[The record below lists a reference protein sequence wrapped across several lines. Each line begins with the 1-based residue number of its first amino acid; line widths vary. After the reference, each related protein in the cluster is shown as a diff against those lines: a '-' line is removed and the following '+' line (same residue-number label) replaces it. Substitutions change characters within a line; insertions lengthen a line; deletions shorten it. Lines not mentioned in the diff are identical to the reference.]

1 MKFTLNWTLAY
12 ILLITLLR
20 LTLMLSSRVH
30 SDFFFHVFWPHIC
43 TNMSRHNARLT
54 FTTPNYPLPPR
65 ICHQQLLVKL
75 HTAAQLL
82 YSARFFLSR
91 HLPGHCLH
99 SHAILPSGS
108 VPESH
113 DYLQA
118 KIRHCLPANF
128 WARWQNREKAT
139 NGFVVS
145 FCLSIRLRETAPAPT
160 GQTLMT
166 IRISAFLENLSRKIQ
181 VSLKIWQ

>member
-1 MKFTLNWTLAY
+1 MCTRTSSSTCSDHIFVPICHVTTHASRSLH
-12 ILLITLLR
+12 LITPS
-20 LTLMLSSRVH
+20 T
-30 SDFFFHVFWPHIC
+30 
-43 TNMSRHNARLT
+43 
-54 FTTPNYPLPPR
+54 PR

-99 SHAILPSGS
+99 SHAIPPSGS

-181 VSLKIWQ
+181 VSLKT